1 MLGVLGL
8 VAPVFLLIALG
19 YVSGVRRMLSDEAM
33 RGINDFAFWLCAP
46 ALLFVS
52 AASGGGLAAHGARLE
67 VAFFSGV
74 LAVYA
79 VCLVLCRVVARRG
92 LAESGLFAL
101 NCAFGNTLMMGLP
114 VVLASFGPAG
124 VAPATAVIGLYSLIM
139 LPLTT
144 IVAEAG
150 LNAGAHPLRVL
161 RTTARSVVRN
171 PVVMAVL
178 LGNLWALLLPP
189 PPAPMQSF
197 LHLLGGGM
205 SPMLLFCLGGSLRDF
220 QIRRDWGDAVAISV
234 AKLAVL
240 PAVVFAVG
248 RWAGLG
254 SLELSVV
261 VVMAAMPTGANAFLL
276 SRRYAVGM
284 ERAGAAVLLGTIAS
298 VVTLTAVLGIVAR

>member
-1 MLGVLGL
+1 
-8 VAPVFLLIALG
+8 
-19 YVSGVRRMLSDEAM
+19 
-33 RGINDFAFWLCAP
+33 
-46 ALLFVS
+46 
-52 AASGGGLAAHGARLE
+52 
-67 VAFFSGV
+67 
-74 LAVYA
+74 
-79 VCLVLCRVVARRG
+79 
-92 LAESGLFAL
+92 
-101 NCAFGNTLMMGLP
+101 
-114 VVLASFGPAG
+114 
-124 VAPATAVIGLYSLIM
+124 M